1 MSAVSQGDSRTVRR
15 TAAPI
20 AVVTALKEEFEA
32 VLSRAREARFR
43 GTFVEARIGTSD
55 VALCLT
61 GDGAGQAGRAADLLC
76 ETVRPTALLG
86 AGIAGALSTGLEIG
100 DVLVSR
106 RIRDSQGDVPAPDA
120 RLLAQALEN
129 TGQPALYGRQTRRPG
144 VKKAL
149 AQFWMTAALPLPTWS
164 RPLSAAASR
173 GIPYLIARAIS
184 DRADEDLPEYLGRC
198 VGSEAPFEDPP
209 LSCGVARPATIP
221 ALCGCAAGSPR
232 AQRVSGFLE
241 EFPSGRAVMTRPEEL
256 PEKTSHLRARSLC
269 FLSRP
274 AGR

>member
-15 TAAPI
+15 KASPI

-43 GTFVEARIGTSD
+43 GTFVEARIGTAD

-61 GDGAGQAGRAADLLC
+61 GDGAGQAARAADLLC

-86 AGIAGALSTGLEIG
+86 AGIAGALSPDLAIG

-106 RIRDSQGDVPAPDA
+106 RIRDSQGDVPGPDA

-129 TGQPALYGRQTRRPG
+129 TGARAGTFLTVARP
-144 VKKAL
+144 VVLASLKKAL
-149 AQFWMTAALPLPTWS
+149 LQTFDDGGPAAADMESSAWA
-164 RPLSAAASR
+164 RAAASR

-184 DRADEDLPEYLGRC
+184 DGAGENLPEYLGRC
-198 VGSEAPFEDPP
+198 VGPDGGIRRPSVV
-209 LSCGVARPATIP
+209 LSALAHPATIP
-221 ALCGCAAGSPR
+221 ALLRMRGRVLACAEKLA
-232 AQRVSGFLE
+232 VFLE
-241 EFPSGRAVMTRPEEL
+241 D
-256 PEKTSHLRARSLC
+256 
-269 FLSRP
+269 FLSGGRP
-274 AGR
+274 S

>member
-15 TAAPI
+15 KAMPI

-86 AGIAGALSTGLEIG
+86 AGIAGALSAGLEVG

-106 RIRDSQGDVPAPDA
+106 RIRDSQGDVPVPDA
-120 RLLAQALEN
+120 RLLAQAIEN
-129 TGQPALYGRQTRRPG
+129 TGARAGTFLTVARP
-144 VKKAL
+144 VVLASLKKAL
-149 AQFWMTAALPLPTWS
+149 LQTFDDGGPAAADMESSAWA
-164 RPLSAAASR
+164 RAAASR
-173 GIPYLIARAIS
+173 GIPYLVARAIS
-184 DRADEDLPEYLGRC
+184 DRAEEDLPEYLGRC
-198 VGSEAPFEDPP
+198 VGPDGGIRRPSVV
-209 LSCGVARPATIP
+209 LSALAQPATIP
-221 ALCGCAAGSPR
+221 ALLRMRGRLLACAETLA
-232 AQRVSGFLE
+232 VFLE
-241 EFPSGRAVMTRPEEL
+241 D
-256 PEKTSHLRARSLC
+256 
-269 FLSRP
+269 FLSGGRP
-274 AGR
+274 S